1 MKTAKSL
8 LLLAC
13 LAFAACN
20 SLELEQSVPA
30 EVQTSE
36 PEGTITS
43 KVTGQRYNASIV
55 EAGKMIVKFNSDF
68 TAEIEAYDGNV
79 QALGA
84 STKASSSSLALIRPV
99 SLTRLFPD
107 AGEYEE
113 RTRRAGLHKWYIV
126 ELPEAVSVEEAE
138 LIFASAS
145 EVEAAEFSLKATLV
159 DDGPS
164 LEYPVPFAAP
174 SPVATLPFD
183 DPQLGQ
189 QWHYINDGSKA
200 GMVAG
205 CDVDVLSVWEN
216 YTPGASDVIVS
227 VVDGGIDYNHPDLAA
242 NMWTD
247 PSSGMHGRD
256 FISGTTIDPHN
267 HGTHVA
273 GTIGAVNNNG
283 IGVCGLAGG
292 DYRRG
297 VPGVSLMSCQI
308 FSTNPAKKGLGA
320 NTPYAIKWSADNGAV
335 ISQNSWGYDYD
346 YNDDGEITGNELE
359 DLKNSTIPDSLKE
372 AIDYFIKYAGCD
384 NQGNQK
390 PDSPM
395 KGGVVIFAAG
405 NDHVPYTNPADYEP
419 IIAVTSVGADYAR
432 AYYSCYGDWADIIAP
447 GGDYTKGF
455 QVMST
460 LPEGKYGLMQG
471 TSMACPHVSG
481 VAALIISN
489 LGGQGFTNDRL
500 KELLLT
506 TTNDEVLAY
515 NTYPMGAGMVSA
527 TNAIDGSRDVVH
539 ELEPEAGNS
548 LTLKVSQVRD
558 LAFTVKNPTGHALNL
573 SLSPEIPGFSVAQES
588 SRRIVVTVDGKAAA
602 QNQYETSREFKCTL
616 TVTCNQESDQVH
628 SVDFSVSL
636 QGNNAPVLLRPL
648 NGIVV
653 DELGVSTKVKLSS
666 YFFDADGETL
676 VYTIGKCSLG
686 DFEVNGDQVRF
697 KAESYGVDNV
707 EITATDSFGARISG
721 TMPVLVRDGSRTF
734 DIYPNPVSE
743 TLYVRASG
751 AFDGKVRLYSE
762 SGALCVD
769 QAITSDPFS
778 PAGIDVRALSAG
790 VYTVNV
796 TDGKNDFST
805 RIVKY

>member
-20 SLELEQSVPA
+20 SLELEQTAPLDEAPGDLVVVSN
-30 EVQTSE
+30 S
-36 PEGTITS
+36 
-43 KVTGQRYNASIV
+43 TGQRFNASIV
-55 EAGKMIVKFNSDF
+55 ESDRILVKFDTDF
-68 TAEIEAYDGNV
+68 TAEIEKYDGDV
-79 QALGA
+79 QSLCEL
-84 STKASSSSLALIRPV
+84 TKASSSSVSLIKPV
-99 SLTRLFPD
+99 RLTRLFPY

-113 RTRRAGLHKWYIV
+113 RTRLMGLHKWYIV
-126 ELPEAVSVEEAE
+126 ELPKEVSVQEAE
-138 LIFASAS
+138 RIFSSAQ
-145 EVEAAEFSLKATLV
+145 EVELAEFSLRATLL
-159 DDGPS
+159 DDGPA

-174 SPVATLPFD
+174 SPAASLPFD
-183 DPQLGQ
+183 DPNLAQ

-205 CDVDVLSVWEN
+205 CDVDVQAVWEN
-216 YTPGASDVIVS
+216 YTSGASDVIVS

-308 FSTNPAKKGLGA
+308 FSTDPAKKGLGA

-346 YNDDGEITGNELE
+346 YNGDGEITGNELE
-359 DLKNSTIPDSLKE
+359 DLKNSTIPASLKE

-419 IIAVTSVGADYAR
+419 ILAVTSAGADYAR
-432 AYYSCYGDWADIIAP
+432 AYSSCYGDCADIIAP

-558 LAFTVKNPTGHALNL
+558 LAFTVKNPTGHALRL
-573 SLSPEIPGFSVAQES
+573 SLTPQIPGFSVVQES
-588 SRRIVVTVDGKAAA
+588 SKRIVVTVDGTAAA
-602 QNQYETSREFKCTL
+602 QKEYEKSREFKCTL
-616 TVTCNQESDQVH
+616 TVACDQEPDQLH
-628 SVDFSVSL
+628 SVEFSVSL

-648 NGIVV
+648 SGIVV
-653 DELGVSTKVKLSS
+653 DELGVSSKVKLSS
-666 YFFDADGETL
+666 FFFDADGETL

-686 DFEVNGDQVRF
+686 EFEVSGDQVRF

-721 TMPVLVRDGSRTF
+721 TMPVLVRDGSRTL

>member
-1 MKTAKSL
+1 MKTGKSL
-8 LLLAC
+8 LFFIC

-20 SLELEQSVPA
+20 SLEIEQTAPLDEATGDLVVVSN
-30 EVQTSE
+30 S
-36 PEGTITS
+36 
-43 KVTGQRYNASIV
+43 TGQRFNASIV
-55 EAGKMIVKFNSDF
+55 ESDRILVKFDTDF
-68 TAEIEAYDGNV
+68 TAEIEKYDGDV
-79 QALGA
+79 QSLCEL
-84 STKASSSSLALIRPV
+84 TKASSSSVSLIKPV
-99 SLTRLFPD
+99 RLTRLFPY

-113 RTRRAGLHKWYIV
+113 RTRLMGLHKWYIV
-126 ELPEAVSVEEAE
+126 ELPKEVSVQEAE
-138 LIFASAS
+138 RIFSSAQ
-145 EVEAAEFSLKATLV
+145 EVEVAEFSLRATLL
-159 DDGPS
+159 DDGPA

-174 SPVATLPFD
+174 SPAASLPFD

-205 CDVDVLSVWEN
+205 CDVDVQAVWEN
-216 YTPGASDVIVS
+216 YTSGASDVIVS

-308 FSTNPAKKGLGA
+308 FSTDPAKKGLGA

-558 LAFTVKNPTGHALNL
+558 LAFTVKNPTGHALRL
-573 SLSPEIPGFSVAQES
+573 SLTPQIPGFSVVQES
-588 SRRIVVTVDGKAAA
+588 SKRIVVTVDGKAAA
-602 QNQYETSREFKCTL
+602 QKEYEKSREFKCTL
-616 TVTCNQESDQVH
+616 TVACDQEPDQLH
-628 SVDFSVSL
+628 SVEFSVSL

-648 NGIVV
+648 SGIVV
-653 DELGVSTKVKLSS
+653 DELGVSSKVKLSS
-666 YFFDADGETL
+666 FFFDADGETL

-686 DFEVNGDQVRF
+686 EFEVSGDQVRF

>member
-1 MKTAKSL
+1 MKTGKSL
-8 LLLAC
+8 LFFIC

-20 SLELEQSVPA
+20 SLEIEQTAPLDEATGDLVVVSN
-30 EVQTSE
+30 S
-36 PEGTITS
+36 
-43 KVTGQRYNASIV
+43 TGQRFNASIV
-55 EAGKMIVKFNSDF
+55 ESDRILVKFDTDF
-68 TAEIEAYDGNV
+68 TAEIEKYDGDV
-79 QALGA
+79 QSLCEL
-84 STKASSSSLALIRPV
+84 TKASSSSVSLIKPV
-99 SLTRLFPD
+99 RLTRLFPY

-113 RTRRAGLHKWYIV
+113 RTRLMGLHKWYIV
-126 ELPEAVSVEEAE
+126 ELPKEVSVQEAE
-138 LIFASAS
+138 RIFSSAQ
-145 EVEAAEFSLKATLV
+145 EVEVAEFSLRATLL
-159 DDGPS
+159 DDGPA

-174 SPVATLPFD
+174 SPAASLPFD
-183 DPQLGQ
+183 DPNLAQ

-200 GMVAG
+200 GMLAG
-205 CDVDVLSVWEN
+205 CDVDVKSVWEN
-216 YTPGASDVIVS
+216 YTTGASDVIVG
-227 VVDGGIDYNHPDLAA
+227 VVDGGIDYTHPDLAA

-256 FISGTTIDPHN
+256 FIAGTTIDPDD

-273 GTIGAVNNNG
+273 GTIGAVNNNAL
-283 IGVCGLAGG
+283 GVCGIAGG
-292 DYRRG
+292 DAKRG
-297 VPGVSLMSCQI
+297 VPGVRLMSCQI
-308 FSTNPAKKGLGA
+308 FSDDPAKKGVEA

-335 ISQNSWGYDYD
+335 ISQNSWGYVYD
-346 YNDDGEITGNELE
+346 YNNDHKITGAELE
-359 DLKNSTIPDSLKE
+359 DLKNSTIPDSLKD
-372 AIDYFIKYAGCD
+372 AIDYFIRYAGCD
-384 NQGNQK
+384 ASGVQRE
-390 PDSPM
+390 DSPM

-405 NDHVPYTNPADYEP
+405 NYTVPYSNPAYYEP
-419 IIAVTSVGADYAR
+419 IIAVTSVGADYVR
-432 AYYSCYGDWADIIAP
+432 AYYSNYGDWADIIAP
-447 GGDYTKGF
+447 GGDYTKGY
-455 QVMST
+455 QILST
-460 LPEGKYGLMQG
+460 LPGGQYGVMQG

-481 VAALIISN
+481 VAALILANI
-489 LGGQGFTNDRL
+489 GGPGFTADKL
-500 KELLLT
+500 KQLLLT
-506 TTNDEVLAY
+506 TTNETVLSYNSAY
-515 NTYPMGAGMVSA
+515 SLGAGMVSA
-527 TNAIDGSRDVVH
+527 ANAVDGSREVEHV
-539 ELEPEAGNS
+539 LEPEAGNS

-558 LAFTVKNPTGHALNL
+558 IAFTVKNPTGHALNL

-588 SRRIVVTVDGKAAA
+588 SKRIVVTVDGKAAA

-616 TVTCNQESDQVH
+616 TVTCNQEPDQVH

-769 QAITSDPFS
+769 QAIASDPFS

-796 TDGKNDFST
+796 TDGKNNFST

>member
-1 MKTAKSL
+1 MKTGKSL
-8 LLLAC
+8 LFFIC

-20 SLELEQSVPA
+20 SLEIEQTVPLDEA
-30 EVQTSE
+30 TGDLVVVSN
-36 PEGTITS
+36 S
-43 KVTGQRYNASIV
+43 SGQRFNASIV
-55 EAGKMIVKFNSDF
+55 ESDRILVKFDSDF
-68 TAEIEAYDGNV
+68 TAEIEKYDGDV
-79 QALGA
+79 QSLCEL
-84 STKASSSSLALIRPV
+84 TKASSSSVSLIKPV
-99 SLTRLFPD
+99 RLTRLFPY

-113 RTRRAGLHKWYIV
+113 RTRLMGLHKWYIV
-126 ELPEAVSVEEAE
+126 ELPKEVSVQEAE
-138 LIFASAS
+138 RIFSSAQ
-145 EVEAAEFSLKATLV
+145 EVEVAEFSLRPTLL
-159 DDGPS
+159 DDGPA

-174 SPVATLPFD
+174 SPAASLPFD
-183 DPQLGQ
+183 DPNLAQ

-205 CDVDVLSVWEN
+205 CDVDVQAVWEN
-216 YTPGASDVIVS
+216 YPSGASDVIVS

-273 GTIGAVNNNG
+273 GTIGAVNNNAL
-283 IGVCGLAGG
+283 GVCGIAGG
-292 DYRRG
+292 DAKRG

-308 FSTNPAKKGLGA
+308 FSDDPAKKGVAA

-346 YNDDGEITGNELE
+346 YNNDGEITGNELE
-359 DLKNSTIPDSLKE
+359 DLKNSTIPASLKE

-558 LAFTVKNPTGHALNL
+558 IAFTVKNPTGHALNL

-588 SRRIVVTVDGKAAA
+588 SKRIVVTVDGKAAA

-616 TVTCNQESDQVH
+616 TVTCNQEPDQVH

-743 TLYVRASG
+743 TLYVRASS
-751 AFDGKVRLYSE
+751 AFSGQVKLYSE
-762 SGALCVD
+762 SGALSLD
-769 QAITSDPFS
+769 QTITSDPFT
-778 PAGIDVRALSAG
+778 PAGIDVTSLAAG
-790 VYTVNV
+790 VYTVSVN
-796 TDGKNDFST
+796 DGKNSIST

>member
-1 MKTAKSL
+1 MKTGKSL
-8 LLLAC
+8 LFFIC

-20 SLELEQSVPA
+20 SLEIEQTVPLDEA
-30 EVQTSE
+30 TGDLVVVSN
-36 PEGTITS
+36 S
-43 KVTGQRYNASIV
+43 SGQRFNASIV
-55 EAGKMIVKFNSDF
+55 ESDRILVKFDSDF
-68 TAEIEAYDGNV
+68 TAEIEKYDGDV
-79 QALGA
+79 QSLCEL
-84 STKASSSSLALIRPV
+84 TKASSSSVSLIKPV
-99 SLTRLFPD
+99 RLTRLFPY

-113 RTRRAGLHKWYIV
+113 RTRLMGLHKWYIV
-126 ELPEAVSVEEAE
+126 ELPKEVSVQEAE
-138 LIFASAS
+138 RIFSSAQ
-145 EVEAAEFSLKATLV
+145 EVEVAEFSLRPTLL
-159 DDGPS
+159 DDGPA

-174 SPVATLPFD
+174 SPAASLPFD
-183 DPQLGQ
+183 DPNLAQ

-205 CDVDVLSVWEN
+205 CDVDVQAVWEN
-216 YTPGASDVIVS
+216 YTSGASDVIVS

-273 GTIGAVNNNG
+273 GTIGAVNNNAL
-283 IGVCGLAGG
+283 GVCGIAGG
-292 DYRRG
+292 DAKRG

-308 FSTNPAKKGLGA
+308 FSDDPAKKGVAA

-346 YNDDGEITGNELE
+346 YNNDGEITGNELE
-359 DLKNSTIPDSLKE
+359 DLKNSTIPASLKE

-558 LAFTVKNPTGHALNL
+558 IAFTVKNPTGHALNL

-588 SRRIVVTVDGKAAA
+588 SKRIVVTVDGKAAA

-616 TVTCNQESDQVH
+616 TVTCNQEPDQVH

-743 TLYVRASG
+743 TLYVRASS
-751 AFDGKVRLYSE
+751 AFSGQVKLYSE
-762 SGALCVD
+762 SGALSLD
-769 QAITSDPFS
+769 QTITSDPFT
-778 PAGIDVRALSAG
+778 PAGIDVTSLAAG
-790 VYTVNV
+790 VYTVSVN
-796 TDGKNDFST
+796 DGKNSIST